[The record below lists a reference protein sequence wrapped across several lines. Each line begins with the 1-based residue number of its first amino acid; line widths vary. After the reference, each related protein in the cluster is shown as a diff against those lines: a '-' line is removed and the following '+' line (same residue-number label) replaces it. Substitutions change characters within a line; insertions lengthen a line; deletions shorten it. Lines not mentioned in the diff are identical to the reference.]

1 MPAPPDTDRSAFC
14 HTGIVRTAYGGA
26 REAGTHHRGGE
37 MRKNTRIIAAVG
49 PVLIAAFFVLS
60 IDSVSIGKDKPVPR
74 PRFYRPVIRGND
86 PDIFEYDPRANVIA
100 AADTYCIASYDFE
113 QYDWQGWTR
122 IDNTIQADMF
132 VRVEDFAGLSGGA
145 HGRLVPIEGMK
156 SIWIGTRPGGG
167 PYLCSWSSSAP
178 GYGNDWN
185 QWLTAHVITG
195 VEYGDTAT
203 VTLSYHLVCDTE
215 EGRDVVKVCY
225 EDQSGHDVILA
236 EYSGVVDTVA
246 SHTFEYYNTCFNAYF
261 KFRSDETVSD
271 QDGLIDTD
279 GAVIIDSIT
288 VHCESPL
295 GPIDNFDDFEADEA
309 GEPSD
314 GFWWSNT
321 GEPYG
326 AFSGLAANLLDRDP
340 CASNI
345 ATVIMFFNY
354 SIYPSGEYPGLYN
367 TPFCYGSMGLEDPCQ
382 DEMIVSPWLDLDRY
396 SAGCDEH
403 QDTDIPPGE
412 LGGMGGVMLSYS
424 AYIDLPVE
432 NLVFHTW
439 KVRNIEDGCPG
450 RWLEEPLVRYYSD
463 DGLWYRFEHDIS
475 DLVTSD
481 SIQVALGVVDM
492 CSVWYGIYGD
502 CAEHTPT
509 PWFDNVKVSRYVVR
523 GPQWSCQGADL
534 FQDNFPSTDEMESY
548 VRADMAAD
556 ISPISYPG
564 IVPGD
569 SVVVTCW
576 APIAGGLDTLGTGE
590 ARVYCHA
597 RVHYIGGFPTKPDL
611 SGPQLAGTYGRYI
624 SDDGD
629 WTVLLC
635 EPALTSTGAVAPDRY
650 CVDLNDELF
659 TRGYLIEYY
668 FKAYDLDGASTTLPE
683 DAETVPPDPC
693 LSGRERFEFTCLP
706 TLRKVP
712 DLLFVDDFD
721 GRGTPEGLVQA
732 YFDHTVE
739 TTLAQGEPLPDRYDV
754 NQPSAMAGNGLGSRA
769 RLAHFTVAYQQIMWD
784 SGDLSEG
791 TLVSGESSADKS
803 DDIGFLIDYLDAIPW
818 SMGSGLM
825 VMGDNVASDV
835 MRYTDGQALL
845 ADWCGVSL
853 AEPSYYEFTGGY
865 SGGGETSP
873 LLAGLDDGPFD
884 GFLFYIDGGC
894 PILSRFDVLD
904 LVGPGMPGISY
915 PEYGGDQYYAGVY
928 STVINSLGSEVRTQ
942 WYGFSFMR
950 IRNYMNGPL
959 ARTIF
964 LRGAW
969 RHIFYGPNFRPDY
982 TGDETPA
989 VTALAGVY
997 PNPFNPVTR
1006 VVFSLK
1012 KKGHVSMRIY
1022 DVSGR
1027 LVRVL
1032 ADEVREAGSYEVVW
1046 DGTNDRGRATVSGI
1060 YFCRMEAVDYERT
1073 MKMVQLR

>member
-1 MPAPPDTDRSAFC
+1 
-14 HTGIVRTAYGGA
+14 
-26 REAGTHHRGGE
+26 
-37 MRKNTRIIAAVG
+37 MRKINIRAIAAVG
-49 PVLIAAFFVLS
+49 PVLLAALFVLS
-60 IDSVSIGKDKPVPR
+60 IDSVSIGKDKHVPR
-74 PRFYRPVIRGND
+74 PRFYRPAVKED
-86 PDIFEYDPRANVIA
+86 VTDIPGYEQRAIVA
-100 AADTYCIASYDFE
+100 AAVDTYCIASYNFE
-113 QYDWQGWTR
+113 QANWQGWTR
-122 IDNTIQADMF
+122 VDNTAQADTF
-132 VRVEDFAGLSGGA
+132 VRVEDFAGLGGGS
-145 HGRLVPIEGMK
+145 HGRLVPIEGTK
-156 SIWIGTRPGGG
+156 SIWFGTRTGDSE
-167 PYLCSWSSSAP
+167 YLCSWSPAAP
-178 GYGNDWN
+178 GYGNKWA
-185 QWLTAHVITG
+185 QYLMGHVPYPD
-195 VEYGDTAT
+195 VPLE
-203 VTLSYHLVCDTE
+203 LSYHLVCDTE
-215 EGRDVVKVCY
+215 EG
-225 EDQSGHDVILA
+225 HDFVQVGWTLNETVILA

-246 SHTFEYYNTCFNAYF
+246 TQYIYDPDGWSEWGIYLF
-261 KFRSDETVSD
+261 FRFTSDGTVSD

-288 VHCESPL
+288 ITYDGILSDYE
-295 GPIDNFDDFEADEA
+295 DFESYEPGEIYA
-309 GEPSD
+309 GL
-314 GFWWSNT
+314 W
-321 GEPYG
+321 YG
-326 AFSGLAANLLDRDP
+326 YQEDRYGHYSGLAQNLLDHDP
-340 CASNI
+340 CNSNF
-345 ATVIMFFNY
+345 ATVIVFFEG
-354 SIYPSGEYPGLYN
+354 SIYPSGKYPDPGMFD
-367 TPFCYGSMGLEDPCQ
+367 TPFCQGSMGLEEPCQ
-382 DEMIVSPWLDLDRY
+382 DEMVVSPWLDLDRY
-396 SAGCDEH
+396 SAGCDEN

-412 LGGMGGVMLSYS
+412 LGNMGGVMLSYS

-439 KVRNIEDGCPG
+439 KVRNLEDGCPG
-450 RWLEEPLVRYYSD
+450 RWLEEPLVRYYGD

-475 DLVTSD
+475 DFVTSD

-509 PWFDNVKVSRYVVR
+509 PWFDNVKVSRFETA
-523 GPQWSCQGADL
+523 GPRWSCQGADL

-556 ISPISYPG
+556 ISPFSYPG

-597 RVHYIGGFPTKPDL
+597 RVHYIGGLPTKPDL
-611 SGPQLAGTYGRYI
+611 YGPQLAGTYGRYI

-668 FKAYDLDGASTTLPE
+668 FKAYDLDGAGTTLPE

-706 TLRKVP
+706 TLRKIP

-721 GRGTPEGLVQA
+721 GRGTPEGLVQT

-803 DDIGFLIDYLDAIPW
+803 DDIGFLIDYLGAIPW

-835 MRYTDGQALL
+835 MRYSDGQALL

-853 AEPSYYEFTGGY
+853 ADPSYYEFTGGY

-884 GFLFYIDGGC
+884 GLLFYISGGC

-928 STVINSLGSEVRTQ
+928 STVINSQGSEVQAQ

-964 LRGAW
+964 LRDAW

-982 TGDETPA
+982 TGDEIPA

-997 PNPFNPVTR
+997 PNPFNPSTR
-1006 VVFSLK
+1006 LKFSLK
-1012 KKGHVSMRIY
+1012 EKGRVSLRVY
-1022 DVSGR
+1022 DISGR

-1032 ADEVREAGSYEVVW
+1032 VNEVREAGSYEVVW
-1046 DGTNDRGRATVSGI
+1046 DGTNDGGRKTTSGI
-1060 YFCRMEAVDYERT
+1060 YFCRMEAEDYERT
-1073 MKMVQLR
+1073 LKMVQLR